1 MTEGCESVVP
11 DLKNKVILVTGAGRG
26 IGRGIAEYCLNQGA
40 SVVIAEIDPD
50 RVAAASKA
58 LSRYE
63 NRILGV
69 TETVSTMEGASRTVQ
84 ASVERFGR
92 VDVLVN
98 NAALTKD
105 RSIIRMS
112 EQEFDE
118 VIATNLK
125 GAFNCTKSV
134 LPQMLEQGAGRIINM
149 TAVSGFSGNPGQTNY
164 AAAKGGLM
172 AMTLT
177 WSAELSRK
185 NIAVNAVIPAA
196 WTEMSET
203 IPTEGLIQAVGEEM
217 YRRLRSRKPS
227 QVAPLIG
234 FLASDAARGIT
245 GQCFSIAGR
254 ELAVWGFAR
263 PVVQAEAP
271 DEEWTMDS
279 LETFVKEKNNLWQ
292 KPVEPFI

>member
-1 MTEGCESVVP
+1 MS
-11 DLKNKVILVTGAGRG
+11 DLKDKVILVTGAGRG
-26 IGRGIAEYCLNQGA
+26 IGRGIAEYCLDQGA
-40 SVVIAEIDPD
+40 SVVIADIEPD
-50 RVAAASKA
+50 RLAAVMNA
-58 LSRYE
+58 LSRYGSKV
-63 NRILGV
+63 LGKSD
-69 TETVSTMEGASRTVQ
+69 TVSTMEGAARIVQ
-84 ASVERFGR
+84 AAIDRFGR

-98 NAALTKD
+98 NAALTRD
-105 RSIIRMS
+105 RSIIKMS

-134 LPQMLEQGAGRIINM
+134 LPLMLEQGEGRIINM
-149 TAVSGFSGNPGQTNY
+149 IAVSGFSGNPGQTNY

-217 YRRLRSRKPS
+217 YRKLRSRKTS

-234 FLASDAARGIT
+234 FLSSDGARGIT

-263 PVVQAEAP
+263 PVVEAEAP
-271 DEEWTMDS
+271 EEQWTMDA
-279 LETFVKEKNNLWQ
+279 LEAFVKEKENLWQ